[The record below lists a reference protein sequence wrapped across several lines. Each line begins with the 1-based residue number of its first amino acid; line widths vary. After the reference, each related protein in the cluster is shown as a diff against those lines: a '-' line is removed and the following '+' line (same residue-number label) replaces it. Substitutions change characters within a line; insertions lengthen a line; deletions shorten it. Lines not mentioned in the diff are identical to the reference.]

1 MAAKTISLYSA
12 DGEAIA
18 KMGKTICAALSAKFG
33 LPVKSNAVFGNLLHT
48 ALTAKLT
55 ELGID
60 VDGNDLPKPKK

>member
-12 DGEAIA
+12 DGEVIA
-18 KMGKTICAALSAKFG
+18 KMGKTICAALSAKFD

-48 ALTAKLT
+48 ALIAKLT

-60 VDGNDLPKPKK
+60 ADGNELPKAKK